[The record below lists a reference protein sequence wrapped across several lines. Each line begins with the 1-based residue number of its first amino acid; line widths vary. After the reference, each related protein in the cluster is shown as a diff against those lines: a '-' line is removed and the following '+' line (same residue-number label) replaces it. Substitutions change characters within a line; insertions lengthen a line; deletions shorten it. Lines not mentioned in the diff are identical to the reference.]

1 MGDLDRW
8 STYLVPL
15 VGGGG
20 TVPYLGIITWAN
32 DKKNGAYGPVDKAL
46 QFKLRYVKSDLF
58 ELRIKM

>member
-1 MGDLDRW
+1 MLLGDLDRW

-32 DKKNGAYGPVDKAL
+32 DKKKTAHMARL
-46 QFKLRYVKSDLF
+46 IKLCSSSYAT
-58 ELRIKM
+58 